1 MKNLKIR
8 ITFTEELLGTASA
21 NPELHRDFIASK
33 APDAVNIEEEIA
45 AISVEV
51 S

>member
-1 MKNLKIR
+1 MKVR

-33 APDAVNIEEEIA
+33 GPDARTVKE
-45 AISVEV
+45 
-51 S
+51 